1 MRFFLLVLSF
11 AASAMAFSPLIQVD
25 KKTSSTQLGLK
36 RRDLLTGIAGLV
48 AAPSIASAGKGST
61 WFFKDKDIKEESQ
74 MATDGKLDLNGAF
87 VVRTWATA
95 SLPSTQRSTNQS
107 CALLISSLLIMHPF
121 NQGDYKQLPG
131 MFPHAAGQIASHGP
145 YKSIKDVYKI
155 KTLTKNDKEVIKYY
169 EKFFTVNP
177 PGRVFDERINSR
189 VST

>member
-1 MRFFLLVLSF
+1 M
-11 AASAMAFSPLIQVD
+11 FSSV
-25 KKTSSTQLGLK
+25 
-36 RRDLLTGIAGLV
+36 
-48 AAPSIASAGKGST
+48 
-61 WFFKDKDIKEESQ
+61 
-74 MATDGKLDLNGAF
+74 
-87 VVRTWATA
+87 
-95 SLPSTQRSTNQS
+95 
-107 CALLISSLLIMHPF
+107 LISLLLLMSHF

-169 EKFFTVNP
+169 EKFFIVNP